1 MLATGIWTLVDKSFI
16 NELLRNDLYMTPAYV
31 LVVSGLLITLLSL
44 FGCFGAIKKVKCL
57 LLTYFAL
64 AFCTFMVLLIAGVLG
79 YVFREQVSVQIDLVN
94 GWSGH
99 REGFCGCRLKIFQIG

>member
-79 YVFREQVSVQIDLVN
+79 YVFREQVSVRNDL
-94 GWSGH
+94 
-99 REGFCGCRLKIFQIG
+99 FKLF